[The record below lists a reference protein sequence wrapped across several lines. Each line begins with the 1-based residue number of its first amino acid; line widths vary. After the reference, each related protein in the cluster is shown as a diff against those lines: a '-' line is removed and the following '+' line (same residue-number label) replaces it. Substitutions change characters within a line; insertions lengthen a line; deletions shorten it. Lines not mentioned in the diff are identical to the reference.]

1 MPNQPRSSIIGFR
14 DTGDLREALERI
26 AADRG
31 EKLSDIVRRACEEY
45 VRRYP
50 LDEDD

>member
-1 MPNQPRSSIIGFR
+1 MPNQPRSAIIGFR
-14 DTGDLREALERI
+14 DTTGLREDLERI

-31 EKLSDIVRRACEEY
+31 EQLSDVVRRACEEY

-50 LDEDD
+50 LDED